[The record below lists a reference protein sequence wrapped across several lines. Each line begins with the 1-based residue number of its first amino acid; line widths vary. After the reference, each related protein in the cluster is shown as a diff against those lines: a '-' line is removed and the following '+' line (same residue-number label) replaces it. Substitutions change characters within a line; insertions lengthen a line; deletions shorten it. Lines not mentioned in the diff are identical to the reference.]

1 MELEHVIYH
10 LAPADYYH
18 GLPEDQPYRWG
29 ARAMMLVILVLL
41 LVMIR
46 VAWKRRAKRS
56 GLQSES

>member
-1 MELEHVIYH
+1 
-10 LAPADYYH
+10 
-18 GLPEDQPYRWG
+18 
-29 ARAMMLVILVLL
+29 MMLVILVLL